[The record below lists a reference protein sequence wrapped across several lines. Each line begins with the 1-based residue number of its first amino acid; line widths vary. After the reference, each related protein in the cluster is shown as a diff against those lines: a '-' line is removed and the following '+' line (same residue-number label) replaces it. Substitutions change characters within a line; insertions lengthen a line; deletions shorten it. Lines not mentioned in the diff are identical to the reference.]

1 MKSRI
6 AAVIA
11 VAGLSVVALKSWREA
26 EAKRE
31 AWNSA
36 VDSVD

>member
-6 AAVIA
+6 AALLA
-11 VAGLSVVALKSWREA
+11 VAGLSVAALKSWRKA
-26 EAKRE
+26 EAKRD